1 MYQSCPTNWEY
12 DGKFNQFFPNTR
24 YIRTKVYDRFKII
37 KDNETFKRNILECT
51 PCIFINYMLCSS
63 RDERFIMYQL
73 WIDPKD
79 KISLIWWRH
88 LEYYWLIKY
97 VSIVYSCSSIGRTQ
111 GCGSHTR
118 FSLWQLFYN
127 TSSWFMGA
135 IYFPF
140 SVHTESY
147 IHCCYSPNMCFLCSA
162 MQCCNISCC

>member
-1 MYQSCPTNWEY
+1 MFQL
-12 DGKFNQFFPNTR
+12 
-24 YIRTKVYDRFKII
+24 YISGWS
-37 KDNETFKRNILECT
+37 

-140 SVHTESY
+140 SVHTERELHTLLLFTKYVLFVFGYAMLQYKLLLKS
-147 IHCCYSPNMCFLCSA
+147 IPEFNVYSF
-162 MQCCNISCC
+162 

>member
-1 MYQSCPTNWEY
+1 MQNTNECQNTKTIRSRVYTLYLHKLHVMFIKRWAFYYVPTMNWSERQ
-12 DGKFNQFFPNTR
+12 D
-24 YIRTKVYDRFKII
+24 FK
-37 KDNETFKRNILECT
+37 
-51 PCIFINYMLCSS
+51 
-63 RDERFIMYQL
+63 
-73 WIDPKD
+73 
-79 KISLIWWRH
+79 LIWWRH

>member
-1 MYQSCPTNWEY
+1 MNVEIQ
-12 DGKFNQFFPNTR
+12 
-24 YIRTKVYDRFKII
+24 
-37 KDNETFKRNILECT
+37 KRHVSECT
-51 PCIFINYMLCSS
+51 PCILINYMLCSS

-97 VSIVYSCSSIGRTQ
+97 VSIVNFCSSIGRTQ

>member
-1 MYQSCPTNWEY
+1 MSTHIRFHTLYKWKLQVVWPNMLNVLLCTNSRLIR
-12 DGKFNQFFPNTR
+12 KTR
-24 YIRTKVYDRFKII
+24 FLL
-37 KDNETFKRNILECT
+37 N
-51 PCIFINYMLCSS
+51 
-63 RDERFIMYQL
+63 
-73 WIDPKD
+73 
-79 KISLIWWRH
+79 WWRH